1 MRQTLAFCASE
12 QSFRDL
18 QGLFGFS
25 GRKAPVGSTLLNHQL
40 SLPRSAQ
47 IDALRMSTPMPGL
60 RLHGQMQSSGAM
72 DSRGALRDSIPVSFS
87 DCSYAH
93 ASITGAWDSV
103 NRPFD
108 TYRHNMFVDMDS
120 KAGDG
125 ERRPPVEKLAETS
138 SAFFSSVSCFLDIL
152 TICIFQHFPY

>member
-1 MRQTLAFCASE
+1 MCYVHSCQVRTLGSLFTTGHRLILNMRQTLAFCASE
-12 QSFRDL
+12 RSFRDL

-40 SLPRSAQ
+40 SLPRSSQ

-72 DSRGALRDSIPVSFS
+72 DSRGALRDSIPISFS

-93 ASITGAWDSV
+93 ARITSAWHCV
-103 NRPFD
+103 NGPFEHVP
-108 TYRHNMFVDMDS
+108 T
-120 KAGDG
+120 
-125 ERRPPVEKLAETS
+125 
-138 SAFFSSVSCFLDIL
+138 
-152 TICIFQHFPY
+152 